1 MASAAMKTT
10 EDIRVRE
17 NQEGIANWSEEM
29 DLHTGQD
36 ANTNKDEIQRT
47 SLIAPPG
54 DDELEIPKLL
64 RE

>member
-1 MASAAMKTT
+1 MLSAAMETT
-10 EDIRVRE
+10 EDIRVPE

-36 ANTNKDEIQRT
+36 ANTNEDEIQRT

-54 DDELEIPKLL
+54 DDELEFPKLL